1 MIRWT
6 DPCVLQLISIIVWT
20 DPCVLQVISI
30 IVWKDP
36 CALQV
41 ISIIVWADPCVLQM
55 ISFCFKQIP
64 AFYILSFMNR
74 SLRFTSDFYYCLNR
88 SHRLTSD
95 LYCLFEQIPSFYKRF
110 LLIFEQIPAS
120 TSDFYYVLMFWESL
134 RFTIA
139 QGGGSP
145 PPRSWYIKKKNA
157 CDRPDT
163 HYVRVNN
170 NSNWR
175 LSPKGTPEA
184 IFRGIRF
191 VATVARRKHSL
202 LLWDGPVSLSIL
214 FFFA

>member
-1 MIRWT
+1 MISSIRWT
-6 DPCVLQLISIIVWT
+6 DPCALQVISVIVWT

-74 SLRFTSDFYYCLNR
+74 SLRFTSDFYYSLNRSLRFTSDFYYCLNR
-88 SHRLTSD
+88 SHRLTRD

-139 QGGGSP
+139 QGGGVSTP
-145 PPRSWYIKKKNA
+145 SFLIYQEKKRMRPPRYSLRSRKQQLQLTPLPQGDPWGDLSWN
-157 CDRPDT
+157 T
-163 HYVRVNN
+163 
-170 NSNWR
+170 
-175 LSPKGTPEA
+175 
-184 IFRGIRF
+184 
-191 VATVARRKHSL
+191 
-202 LLWDGPVSLSIL
+202 
-214 FFFA
+214 FFCHGG